1 MEFSE
6 FIANGTLRESPVEDS
21 EYYYGIDNLIQ
32 RGAAQFFN
40 EAEGVFKVV
49 RSRPLSSELWA
60 RRDGELF
67 ISERLIPLTSAN
79 DPSAPTNRGRL
90 LQGRKSGPIE
100 SVRSY
105 RAWKPSNPIRSRN
118 FQTGRHNIHH
128 KRIRDV
134 FNRHPQLQLSQTTG

>member
-49 RSRPLSSELWA
+49 RLEASFLDWRRSISICQRYRCDQSGDDALRKKTVAPSLGTENLAAGSLQRLS
-60 RRDGELF
+60 
-67 ISERLIPLTSAN
+67 
-79 DPSAPTNRGRL
+79 
-90 LQGRKSGPIE
+90 
-100 SVRSY
+100 
-105 RAWKPSNPIRSRN
+105 
-118 FQTGRHNIHH
+118 
-128 KRIRDV
+128 
-134 FNRHPQLQLSQTTG
+134 TTFTTDNS